1 MYQKRIAEIEARKAE
16 IAKEIEG
23 ADEQRTKELDTEVDG
38 LNAELATLRSKQAVA
53 NKLTEIHGSEGT
65 LAVPDPNLFDGEVSV
80 HRLGGEG
87 WETLPVTAGY
97 ESASRVIGLQDMATR
112 GAELRASGQLGQHAL
127 EVMNAVLES
136 SGSGRR
142 VEIESTVARP
152 EAVVLEA
159 RVG

>member
-1 MYQKRIAEIEARKAE
+1 M
-16 IAKEIEG
+16 
-23 ADEQRTKELDTEVDG
+23 
-38 LNAELATLRSKQAVA
+38 
-53 NKLTEIHGSEGT
+53 
-65 LAVPDPNLFDGEVSV
+65 

-97 ESASRVIGLQDMATR
+97 ESASRGIGLQDMATR
-112 GAELRASGQLGQHAL
+112 GAELRASGQLGQHTL